1 MKTNP
6 PDLEVNKIA
15 FELTQLSKNCFI
27 AFAIDKKDKK
37 FSRTDGQQK
46 IFEEKGPTV

>member
-27 AFAIDKKDKK
+27 AFAIDKKRKQEV
-37 FSRTDGQQK
+37 FTNRW
-46 IFEEKGPTV
+46 PTKNL